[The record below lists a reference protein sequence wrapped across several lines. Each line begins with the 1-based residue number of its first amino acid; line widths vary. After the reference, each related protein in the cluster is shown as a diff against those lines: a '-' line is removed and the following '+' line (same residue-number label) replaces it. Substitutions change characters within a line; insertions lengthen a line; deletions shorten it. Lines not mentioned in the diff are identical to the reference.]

1 MASVAIGSLSCGVIS
16 RQDGGLKGLDDFK
29 RQIGVLFQ
37 RWDNRLTWPVD
48 LLEKYAGG
56 ALSIIIKFERVSGWD
71 IHDVGVFRA
80 CGGDAEDV
88 SLHSNE
94 RRAVRA
100 ENCERGMARG
110 SDNGSDDGVLVRI
123 VQSVEG
129 IKSIAPSSRK
139 NFKLDEKVFHPITGC
154 FYSFARGFV
163 INPVISRDEAEVSIL
178 RAVVQSDDLPRQM
191 IEGGTNIVDSVAYY
205 EGETLRRLAH
215 EPDSDYWLSGFGIVV
230 DHESVR
236 FRSDVC
242 REFGLKIADVMIGPF
257 DL

>member
-1 MASVAIGSLSCGVIS
+1 MELSQERQASVGFPVSGKSSLE
-16 RQDGGLKGLDDFK
+16 RLDDFK
-29 RQIGVLFQ
+29 RQIDVLFQ

-56 ALSIIIKFERVSGWD
+56 ALGIIIKFERVPGWD
-71 IHDVGVFRA
+71 VHDVGVFGT

-88 SLHSNE
+88 SLHSKS
-94 RRAVRA
+94 RRTVRV

-129 IKSIAPSSRK
+129 IKSIALSSWE
-139 NFKLDEKVFHPITGC
+139 NFKLDEKVFYPITGC

-163 INPVISRDEAEVSIL
+163 VNPVISRDEAEVAIL
-178 RAVVQSDDLPRQM
+178 RAVVPSDDLPRQM

-205 EGETLRRLAH
+205 EGEVLRRLAH
-215 EPDSDYWLSGFGIVV
+215 EPDLDFWLSGFGIVV

-236 FRSDVC
+236 FHSDVC
-242 REFGLKIADVMIGPF
+242 REFGLKRADVMIGPF